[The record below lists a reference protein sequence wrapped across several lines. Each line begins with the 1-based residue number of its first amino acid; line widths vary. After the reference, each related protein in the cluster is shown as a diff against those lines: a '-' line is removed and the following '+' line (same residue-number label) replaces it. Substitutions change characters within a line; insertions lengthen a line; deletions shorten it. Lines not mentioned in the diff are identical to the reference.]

1 MTLPSSVTLLPE
13 DQPVRMND
21 PIIERDDVMWA
32 ARKFILIY
40 GDHAPNAVAEEITR
54 LDLSGK
60 LQVAAMFE
68 RVREECVFLLK
79 KSEKLRDRNI
89 H

>member
-21 PIIERDDVMWA
+21 PIIEREDVMWA
-32 ARKFILIY
+32 ARKFILLH
-40 GDHAPNAVAEEITR
+40 GDNAPKAVEGEINR
-54 LDLSGK
+54 LDLAGK

-68 RVREECVFLLK
+68 RVRDECVLLLK
-79 KSEKLRDRNI
+79 KSEPLRSRNI